1 MNRKNLITLITLITL
16 ILIIIPIFLPVSFSF
31 ATTED
36 VYVDAPV
43 ALLMD
48 SASGKILYERNAR
61 EKRFPAS
68 TTKIMTAILALENRK
83 LTDTATVSENAVS
96 TIPYSYTIANLQIGE
111 VLTYEQ
117 LLLVLMLPSANDAA
131 TVIAEDIGG
140 SVEGFASM
148 MNQKAREIGCENTN
162 FVNANGIHHENHYTT
177 AYDLALIG
185 QYAMKNEPFRK
196 IVSSVKYTLPTTEK
210 YEKEDLIF
218 TKNNRLINSNS
229 SNYYQ
234 YATGIKT
241 GYTDPA
247 RKLYCG

>member
-1 MNRKNLITLITLITL
+1 MNRKNLITF
-16 ILIIIPIFLPVSFSF
+16 ILMIILIFLPVSFSF

-36 VYVDAPV
+36 VYIDAPV

-48 SASGKILYERNAR
+48 SASGKILYERSAR
-61 EKRFPAS
+61 ERRFPAS
-68 TTKIMTAILALENRK
+68 TTKIMTAILAVENRK
-83 LTDTATVSENAVS
+83 FTDTATVSENAVS
-96 TIPYSYTIANLQIGE
+96 TVPYSYTIANLQIGE
-111 VLTYEQ
+111 VLNYEQ
-117 LLLVLMLPSANDAA
+117 LLLSLMLPSANDAA

-148 MNQKAREIGCENTN
+148 MNQKARDIGCENTN

-185 QYAMKNEPFRK
+185 KYAMKNDQLRK
-196 IVSSVKYTLPTTEK
+196 LVSTVKYTLPTTEK
-210 YEKEDLIF
+210 YDKEDRIF
-218 TKNNRLINSNS
+218 TNSNRLINPSS
-229 SNYYQ
+229 SNYYE

>member
-1 MNRKNLITLITLITL
+1 MMNRKNLITLITL

-31 ATTED
+31 ASTED

-210 YEKEDLIF
+210 YDKEDRVF
-218 TKNNRLINSNS
+218 TNNNRLINSNS

>member
-1 MNRKNLITLITLITL
+1 MMNRKNLITLITL

-31 ATTED
+31 ASTED

-210 YEKEDLIF
+210 YDKEDRIF
-218 TKNNRLINSNS
+218 TNNNRLINSNS

>member
-1 MNRKNLITLITLITL
+1 MNRKNLITLITL

-31 ATTED
+31 ASTED

-210 YEKEDLIF
+210 YDKEDRIF
-218 TKNNRLINSNS
+218 TNNNRLINSNS

-247 RKLYCG
+247 RKLYCS

>member
-1 MNRKNLITLITLITL
+1 MNRKNLITLITL

-31 ATTED
+31 ASTED

-185 QYAMKNEPFRK
+185 QYAMKNEQFRK

-210 YEKEDLIF
+210 YDKEDRIF
-218 TKNNRLINSNS
+218 TNNNRLINSNS

>member
-1 MNRKNLITLITLITL
+1 MNRKNLITLITL

-31 ATTED
+31 ASTED

-68 TTKIMTAILALENRK
+68 TTKIMTAILALESRK

-111 VLTYEQ
+111 VLNYEQ

-185 QYAMKNEPFRK
+185 QYAMKNEQFRK

-210 YEKEDLIF
+210 YDKEDRIF
-218 TKNNRLINSNS
+218 INNNRLINSNS

>member
-1 MNRKNLITLITLITL
+1 MNRKNLITLITL

-31 ATTED
+31 ASTED

-111 VLTYEQ
+111 VLNYEQ

-210 YEKEDLIF
+210 YDKEDRIF
-218 TKNNRLINSNS
+218 TNNNRLINSNS

>member
-1 MNRKNLITLITLITL
+1 MNRKNLITLITL

-196 IVSSVKYTLPTTEK
+196 IVSSVKYSLPTTEK
-210 YEKEDLIF
+210 YDKEDRIF
-218 TKNNRLINSNS
+218 TNNNRLINSSS

-241 GYTDPA
+241 GNTDPA

>member
-1 MNRKNLITLITLITL
+1 MNRKNLITLITL

-210 YEKEDLIF
+210 YDKEDRIF
-218 TKNNRLINSNS
+218 TNNNRLINSNS

>member
-1 MNRKNLITLITLITL
+1 MNRKNLITLITL

-31 ATTED
+31 ASTED

-210 YEKEDLIF
+210 YDKEDRVF
-218 TKNNRLINSNS
+218 TNNNRLINSNS

>member
-1 MNRKNLITLITLITL
+1 MMNRKNLITLITL

-196 IVSSVKYTLPTTEK
+196 IVSSVKYSLPTTEK
-210 YEKEDLIF
+210 YDKEDRIF
-218 TKNNRLINSNS
+218 TNNNRLINSSS

>member
-1 MNRKNLITLITLITL
+1 MNRKNLITLITL

-196 IVSSVKYTLPTTEK
+196 IVSSVKYSLPTTEK
-210 YEKEDLIF
+210 YDKEDRIF
-218 TKNNRLINSNS
+218 TNNNRLINSSS

>member
-1 MNRKNLITLITLITL
+1 MIIIV
-16 ILIIIPIFLPVSFSF
+16 IIPIFLPISFSL
-31 ATTED
+31 ASSED

-96 TIPYSYTIANLQIGE
+96 TVPYSYTIANLQIGE
-111 VLTYEQ
+111 VLTFEQ
-117 LLLVLMLPSANDAA
+117 LLFVLLLPSANDAA
-131 TVIAEDIGG
+131 TVIAEDIAG
-140 SVEGFASM
+140 SVEGFSDM
-148 MNQKAREIGCENTN
+148 MNTKAREIGCENTH
-162 FVNANGIHHENHYTT
+162 FVNANGVHHEDHYST

-185 QYAMKNEPFRK
+185 QYAMKNEQFRK
-196 IVSSVKYTLPTTEK
+196 LASTVQYILPATEK
-210 YEKEDLIF
+210 YDKNDRIF
-218 TKNNRLINSNS
+218 ITTNRLINSSS

-234 YATGIKT
+234 YATGVKT

-247 RKLYCG
+247 RKLYCC

>member
-1 MNRKNLITLITLITL
+1 MMNRKNLITLITL

-31 ATTED
+31 ASTED

-111 VLTYEQ
+111 VLNYEQ

-210 YEKEDLIF
+210 YDKEDRIF
-218 TKNNRLINSNS
+218 TNNNRLINSNS

>member
-1 MNRKNLITLITLITL
+1 MMNRKNLITLITL

-162 FVNANGIHHENHYTT
+162 FVNAN
-177 AYDLALIG
+177 
-185 QYAMKNEPFRK
+185 
-196 IVSSVKYTLPTTEK
+196 
-210 YEKEDLIF
+210 
-218 TKNNRLINSNS
+218 
-229 SNYYQ
+229 
-234 YATGIKT
+234 
-241 GYTDPA
+241 
-247 RKLYCG
+247 

>member
-1 MNRKNLITLITLITL
+1 MNRKNLITLITL

-31 ATTED
+31 ASTED

-210 YEKEDLIF
+210 YDKEDRIF
-218 TKNNRLINSNS
+218 TNNNRLINSNS

>member
-1 MNRKNLITLITLITL
+1 MNRKNLITLITL

-117 LLLVLMLPSANDAA
+117 LLLYCSNHLM
-131 TVIAEDIGG
+131 
-140 SVEGFASM
+140 
-148 MNQKAREIGCENTN
+148 
-162 FVNANGIHHENHYTT
+162 
-177 AYDLALIG
+177 
-185 QYAMKNEPFRK
+185 
-196 IVSSVKYTLPTTEK
+196 
-210 YEKEDLIF
+210 
-218 TKNNRLINSNS
+218 
-229 SNYYQ
+229 
-234 YATGIKT
+234 
-241 GYTDPA
+241 
-247 RKLYCG
+247 

>member
-1 MNRKNLITLITLITL
+1 MNRKNLITLITL

-31 ATTED
+31 ASTED

-111 VLTYEQ
+111 VLNYEQ

-185 QYAMKNEPFRK
+185 QYAMKNEQFRK

-210 YEKEDLIF
+210 YDKEDRIF
-218 TKNNRLINSNS
+218 INNNRLINSNS

>member
-1 MNRKNLITLITLITL
+1 MMNRKNLITLITL

-210 YEKEDLIF
+210 YDKEDRIF
-218 TKNNRLINSNS
+218 TNNNRLINSNS

>member
-1 MNRKNLITLITLITL
+1 MMNRKNLITLITL

-31 ATTED
+31 ASTED

-111 VLTYEQ
+111 VLNYEQ

-185 QYAMKNEPFRK
+185 QYAMKNEQFRK

-210 YEKEDLIF
+210 YDKEDRIF
-218 TKNNRLINSNS
+218 TNNNRLINSNS